1 MSEQSPLSVKQRGFR
16 YQIWLMLMI
25 VFGVIASGFILMPKT
40 EQQRQ
45 KMIELFGTTNQGHL
59 VKPVVDLS
67 SLLADLS
74 LDDKPKWQVI
84 IAGGN
89 GCDQN
94 CEQVLFNTK
103 QIHMLLGKLTG
114 RVHRLYLPDA
124 DQLQVLDLDQLRL
137 EHPYLQLL
145 ATDPARLRA
154 LLQGSSGDWDMRDTR
169 YFVVTPDHQAILY
182 YTATDDADGLL
193 DDLKHLLKYSPD
205 R

>member
-25 VFGVIASGFILMPKT
+25 IFGVIASGFILMPKT

-45 KMIELFGTTNQGHL
+45 KMIELFGTTNQGQL
-59 VKPVVDLS
+59 VKPAVDLS
-67 SLLADLS
+67 SLLADFS

-94 CEQVLFNTK
+94 CEQVLFSTK

-114 RVHRLYLPDA
+114 RVQRLYLPDA
-124 DQLQVLDLDQLRL
+124 SQLQVLDLDRLHL
-137 EHPYLQLL
+137 EHPYLQVSAIESSQLSDLL
-145 ATDPARLRA
+145 RN
-154 LLQGSSGDWDMRDTR
+154 SSADWDMRDTR

-182 YTATDDADGLL
+182 YTATDDAGGLL